1 MLVRGAHAAPG
12 AAVAFAQCDTD
23 ARATCSLV
31 LVSLDARAMRDTG
44 SDDHVARATRGTG
57 FDDHAVRAT
66 RGTCYDVRAT
76 RGHTPGYAARLEG
89 LHTTT
94 SAGGS
99 TSSRA
104 GRCAISTGR
113 GCADSTGGESAPD
126 DYTWEA
132 WFSSAYCI
140 PRLYASF
147 ADSEDGPFCTCR
159 PQLATCHGGGV

>member
-1 MLVRGAHAAPG
+1 
-12 AAVAFAQCDTD
+12 VAFAQCDTD
-23 ARATCSLV
+23 ARATCSLI
-31 LVSLDARAMRDTG
+31 LVSLDARATRGTG
-44 SDDHVARATRGTG
+44 FDDHVARATRGTG
-57 FDDHAVRAT
+57 FDDHAARAT
-66 RGTCYDVRAT
+66 RGTSYNVRAT
-76 RGHTPGYAARLEG
+76 RGHGFLSTRATRGHAPGCAARLEG

-113 GCADSTGGESAPD
+113 GCTDSTGGLSAPN

-132 WFSSAYCI
+132 WFSSACCI

>member
-1 MLVRGAHAAPG
+1 MSPWRCCCAELVRGAHAAPG
-12 AAVAFAQCDTD
+12 AAVACVQCDTD

-31 LVSLDARAMRDTG
+31 LVSLDARA
-44 SDDHVARATRGTG
+44 
-57 FDDHAVRAT
+57 T
-66 RGTCYDVRAT
+66 RGTCYDDRAT
-76 RGHTPGYAARLEG
+76 RGHGFLSTRAMRGDAPGCAARLEG

-99 TSSRA
+99 ASSCA
-104 GRCAISTGR
+104 GPCAISTGR
-113 GCADSTGGESAPD
+113 GCADFTGGESAPD

-147 ADSEDGPFCTCR
+147 ADSEDGPFRTCR